1 MDTKL
6 EILRLRHRVQKLEQ
20 ENAELR
26 ARLAA
31 FDASGPAPG
40 KDNGATSSKTQR
52 SANTAS
58 ASSTGASA
66 TDVPASARNA
76 PSVPPCPTDSA
87 PVTRLSSPSE
97 KIRLFRSL
105 FRGRADVYAL
115 RWHSEKTQKSGY
127 SPVCANEWQPG
138 LCEKGRVSC
147 AKCPNRVLRPLDD
160 AAIYRHLAGRDAQ
173 GRDVIGLY
181 PMLPDET
188 CYLLALDFD
197 DANWQDCARAVA
209 SVCRAHSIPFA
220 LERSRSGQGAHVWL
234 FFAEAIPCAKA
245 RQLGDALL
253 SAAMDAC
260 GGISF
265 TAYDRM
271 FPNQDTLPAGG
282 FGNLI
287 ALPLQGRAR
296 RQGNSVFLDD
306 SLTPYPDQWAFLST
320 VRTLLPGQVN
330 DLLAELC
337 PGRPPLGALAE
348 PAEAAGIHAPLADS
362 SPSTSDFPTPWKP
375 QPPCTLSTQD
385 FKQLSLPIVR
395 GNGLYIQKEHLTP
408 AARNRL
414 IRLAAF
420 RNPDFYKKQAMHF
433 STHNIPR
440 IISTAAE
447 VDGFLVLPRGCEEAL
462 CALLPDAGADYA
474 IQDET
479 CPGRPLRITFTGAL
493 RPDQQPAADALLAHR
508 NGVLSA
514 TTAFGKTVV
523 AAWLIAQ
530 RGVNTLV
537 LVHTQALLNQ
547 WQAAL
552 SQFLQIDEELP
563 PQPKRRGRQRKR
575 CLIGQIGGGKNT
587 AAGFV
592 DIAMLQSLVRG
603 GEVDLRVRE
612 YGLVIVDE
620 CHHVS
625 AAGFEQVLRA
635 VPARYVYGLTATPAR
650 ADGHGPIIMMQCGPV
665 RYEVSA
671 KEQAERQGF
680 ARVVVP
686 RFTRFAL
693 SLTTEKATYGKM
705 CEALAQNTLRNDLIV
720 QDPRDL
726 LAQGR
731 TPLLLTE
738 RLEHA
743 KILAAT
749 LRTFCPHV
757 FLLSGCGTV
766 KEKRAQLD
774 ELAAVPA
781 GEPLAV
787 VAIGKYAG
795 EGFDLPRLDALLLTM
810 PVVWKGT
817 LTQYTGR
824 LHRAAP
830 GKREVL
836 LYDYVDVRVP
846 MLEQQYRRRLRS
858 YAALA
863 YTVRGSTAISNLDDH
878 TAQKEA
884 AIFVSCEQFSQQF
897 TEDLEA
903 ASHEA
908 LFCVSS
914 LSARPVQRMIP
925 LLQRLQH
932 KGGEVR
938 IYLPEPAQFRG
949 DIQPRITANAAALL
963 RAGIPVVFCSNHL
976 PNFCVI
982 DQRLV
987 WHGGLNPLGRT
998 PTDESSLRMDAP
1010 DMATELVE
1018 FLRGMM
1024 PSG

>member
-1 MDTKL
+1 
-6 EILRLRHRVQKLEQ
+6 
-20 ENAELR
+20 
-26 ARLAA
+26 
-31 FDASGPAPG
+31 
-40 KDNGATSSKTQR
+40 
-52 SANTAS
+52 
-58 ASSTGASA
+58 
-66 TDVPASARNA
+66 
-76 PSVPPCPTDSA
+76 
-87 PVTRLSSPSE
+87 
-97 KIRLFRSL
+97 
-105 FRGRADVYAL
+105 
-115 RWHSEKTQKSGY
+115 
-127 SPVCANEWQPG
+127 
-138 LCEKGRVSC
+138 
-147 AKCPNRVLRPLDD
+147 
-160 AAIYRHLAGRDAQ
+160 
-173 GRDVIGLY
+173 
-181 PMLPDET
+181 
-188 CYLLALDFD
+188 
-197 DANWQDCARAVA
+197 
-209 SVCRAHSIPFA
+209 
-220 LERSRSGQGAHVWL
+220 
-234 FFAEAIPCAKA
+234 
-245 RQLGDALL
+245 
-253 SAAMDAC
+253 
-260 GGISF
+260 
-265 TAYDRM
+265 
-271 FPNQDTLPAGG
+271 
-282 FGNLI
+282 
-287 ALPLQGRAR
+287 
-296 RQGNSVFLDD
+296 
-306 SLTPYPDQWAFLST
+306 
-320 VRTLLPGQVN
+320 
-330 DLLAELC
+330 
-337 PGRPPLGALAE
+337 
-348 PAEAAGIHAPLADS
+348 
-362 SPSTSDFPTPWKP
+362 
-375 QPPCTLSTQD
+375 
-385 FKQLSLPIVR
+385 
-395 GNGLYIQKEHLTP
+395 
-408 AARNRL
+408 
-414 IRLAAF
+414 
-420 RNPDFYKKQAMHF
+420 
-433 STHNIPR
+433 
-440 IISTAAE
+440 
-447 VDGFLVLPRGCEEAL
+447 
-462 CALLPDAGADYA
+462 
-474 IQDET
+474 
-479 CPGRPLRITFTGAL
+479 
-493 RPDQQPAADALLAHR
+493 
-508 NGVLSA
+508 
-514 TTAFGKTVV
+514 
-523 AAWLIAQ
+523 
-530 RGVNTLV
+530 
-537 LVHTQALLNQ
+537 
-547 WQAAL
+547 
-552 SQFLQIDEELP
+552 
-563 PQPKRRGRQRKR
+563 
-575 CLIGQIGGGKNT
+575 
-587 AAGFV
+587 
-592 DIAMLQSLVRG
+592 MLQSLVRG

-720 QDPRDL
+720 QDARDL
-726 LAQGR
+726 AAQGR

-757 FLLSGCGTV
+757 FLLSGRGTV